1 MGVAFV
7 VVVACITTVTDDARI
22 IARAPRRPIVATTHA
37 HAHAHAHD
45 LAASASQCHAS
56 DD

>member
-1 MGVAFV
+1 MGVAFAFVVVVV

-37 HAHAHAHD
+37 HVAV
-45 LAASASQCHAS
+45 SRER
-56 DD
+56 